1 MGVFVF
7 MPLVLPLTAWPVAR
21 LAEQHLHPR
30 TATRLLTAMAAVLAL
45 CSTVCLGLVMVV
57 GTAQLPGNP
66 LPDGWSDPEVRAA
79 VPYDEI
85 VGKAAIPA
93 LCAVLAACGRT
104 LWRHARVRR
113 RAHRALAGLPDTEV
127 AVLPDAVPYAYALPG
142 RLGGTALRVG
152 GGRRGSG
159 ALRAGDGWRDGGA
172 LRGGAGRWAG
182 GVLRAGVGRWVGH
195 ALRCGGGR
203 GVGGALRAADGWRAG
218 GALRGGVGRW
228 AGGVLRGSSGRN
240 RGDVLGAGVSPR
252 GSGAPRGGAGRPARG
267 PRAGRVVVTTG
278 LLDQLR
284 SAERRAL
291 FAHERAHL
299 AARHDRFLLAV
310 QLAARANPFLRPL
323 RTAVAYTAERWAD
336 EEAARAI
343 GSRRTVARAI
353 GTAALVSRGTPVPT
367 LAGLAAPG
375 PVPRRVAALLGPAPV
390 VRTWPSVFTSVG
402 LAAWGAAAG
411 TAVSAMSS
419 ANSAVTMVLILHAA
433 TPL

>member
-7 MPLVLPLTAWPVAR
+7 LPLVLPLTAWPVAR

-79 VPYDEI
+79 VPFDEV

-93 LCAVLAACGRT
+93 LCAVVVACARS

-113 RAHRALAGLPDTEV
+113 QAHRALSGLPDTEV
-127 AVLPDAVPYAYALPG
+127 AVLPDGVPYAYALPG
-142 RLGGTALRVG
+142 
-152 GGRRGSG
+152 GRRG
-159 ALRAGDGWRDGGA
+159 GGA
-172 LRGGAGRWAG
+172 LRGGRQGG
-182 GVLRAGVGRWVGH
+182 GVLGGGARRGGRRGDGELHGGARRGGRPGDGEPHGRAGRRVRGR
-195 ALRCGGGR
+195 R
-203 GVGGALRAADGWRAG
+203 G
-218 GALRGGVGRW
+218 
-228 AGGVLRGSSGRN
+228 
-240 RGDVLGAGVSPR
+240 
-252 GSGAPRGGAGRPARG
+252 
-267 PRAGRVVVTTG
+267 GRVVVTTA
-278 LLDQLR
+278 LLDRLR
-284 SAERRAL
+284 PAERRAL

-299 AARHDRFLLAV
+299 AARHDRFLLTV

-336 EEAARAI
+336 EEAARAV

-353 GTAALVSRGTPVPT
+353 GTAALVSRGTPAPT

-375 PVPRRVAALLGPAPV
+375 PVPRRVAALLGPPPAVRNWPPV
-390 VRTWPSVFTSVG
+390 STSVG